1 MSIIIYLSIYLYS
14 EYIYIYIYWC
24 VLQQW
29 ALGVSSLATA
39 LDRLQHTR
47 CSRADTLLLD
57 TLGLALGGQINLAS
71 LGTKKRQIL
80 KSPYSDF
87 TAQVY

>member
-1 MSIIIYLSIYLYS
+1 MYVSVCVCVCVYFS
-14 EYIYIYIYWC
+14 IYIYIL
-24 VLQQW
+24 LQQW

-47 CSRADTLLLD
+47 CSRTDTLLLD

-71 LGTKKRQIL
+71 LGTQKK
-80 KSPYSDF
+80 KSEKSVHSDC
-87 TAQVY
+87 TA